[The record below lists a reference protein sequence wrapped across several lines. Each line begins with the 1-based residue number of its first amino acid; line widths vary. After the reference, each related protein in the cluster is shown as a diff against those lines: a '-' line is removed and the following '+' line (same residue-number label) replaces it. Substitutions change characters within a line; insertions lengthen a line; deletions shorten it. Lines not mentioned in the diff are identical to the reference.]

1 MNQMTISEQGLALIR
16 KFEGFS
22 ATPYICPAGLKTIG
36 YGHVIREGENLPET
50 GINREQGEII
60 LKQDV
65 SLYSEAIGRL
75 VSIPLNQNQFDALVS
90 LVYNIGIYAFE
101 KSSLLRFLNQGDFEK
116 TAAEFNR
123 WIYVKKQ
130 KNRGLIA
137 RRAAEIQ
144 LFRRKMV
151 F

>member
-36 YGHVIREGENLPET
+36 YGHVIREGETLPEKV
-50 GINREQGEII
+50 ISREQGEII

-65 SLYSEAIGRL
+65 RLYSEAIALL
-75 VSIPLNQNQFDALVS
+75 VSVPLNQNQFDALIS
-90 LVYNIGIYAFE
+90 LIYNIGVYAFE

-123 WIYVKKQ
+123 WVYVKKQ

-137 RRAAEIQ
+137 RRAVESQ
-144 LFRRKMV
+144 LFSRKEV

>member
-22 ATPYICPAGLKTIG
+22 ATPYICPAGRKTIG
-36 YGHVIREGENLPET
+36 YGHVIREGENMPDS
-50 GINREQGEII
+50 GISLEEGEIL

-65 SLYSEAIGRL
+65 NIYQAAINNL
-75 VSIPLNQNQFDALVS
+75 VEIPISSNQFDALVS
-90 LVYNIGIYAFE
+90 LVYNIGVYAFE
-101 KSSLLRFLNQGDFEK
+101 TSGLLRYLNFGDFEK
-116 TAAEFNR
+116 TTTEFNR

-130 KNRGLIA
+130 KNKGLIA
-137 RRAAEIQ
+137 RRAEESQ
-144 LFRRKMV
+144 LFSKKSG